1 MNYIFE
7 LTLKVRDY
15 ECDLQGIVNNANY
28 QHYLEHTRHEFLSSI
43 GVSFAELHKQGIDA
57 VVARINMSF
66 KTSLT
71 SGDEFVS
78 KLYITKEGIKYIFH
92 QDIFRKSDNKLSVK
106 ATVEVVNLINGR
118 LSMSDLFNTVLGPY
132 LSE

>member
-1 MNYIFE
+1 
-7 LTLKVRDY
+7 
-15 ECDLQGIVNNANY
+15 
-28 QHYLEHTRHEFLSSI
+28 
-43 GVSFAELHKQGIDA
+43 
-57 VVARINMSF
+57 MSF